1 MCLQEKISGKT
12 YKNIITQHHKKSK
25 FDMRKQFVIIS
36 TLLLLAVLG
45 LSLFLNKNWWVFFA
59 VILVLTIM
67 GYQDMFQRQHAIR
80 RIYPL
85 FGRLRYVLEELRPK
99 MYQYFIESDIDGRPI
114 NRVDRS
120 TIYQRAKK
128 ELETIPFGT
137 QLDVYAEGYEWM
149 CHSVSPKAFDTLNQD
164 PRVMF
169 GNKDCKQPYSAS
181 IFNISAM
188 SYGSL
193 SSQAVEAM
201 NGGAKIG
208 NFAHNTG
215 EGGLSPFHLKH
226 GGDLIWQIG
235 TGYFGCRHEDGTF
248 NPDLFAEKAKHQHVK
263 MIELKISQGAKPGH
277 GGILPA
283 SKNTEEIAAIRH
295 VKPHTAVVSPPYH
308 SAFNTPVEMIL
319 FIQKLRELSGGK
331 PVGFKICI
339 GHKAEFISIC
349 KAMVALDL
357 YPDFI
362 TIDGGE
368 GGTGAAPQEFSNYI
382 GAPMLDGLDF
392 VHNILTGLDIRKHIK
407 IIAAGKITSAFHIAR
422 AMALGADTCNSARA
436 MMMAIGCIQ
445 ALLCNTNRC
454 PTGIATQDPTL
465 TVGIDVADKKVRLA
479 NYHAGTVKNFV
490 EILGASG
497 LDDMKN
503 ITRGHIYRRVSLN
516 QMLTYEEIFP
526 SIKVGSMLHNQIP
539 EKYKWDFAHSN
550 KDKWGISY
558 PESA

>member
-1 MCLQEKISGKT
+1 
-12 YKNIITQHHKKSK
+12 
-25 FDMRKQFVIIS
+25 MRKQFVIASSI
-36 TLLLLAVLG
+36 LLLIALG
-45 LSLFLNKNWWVFFA
+45 LSLFLNKNWWVFFSI
-59 VILVLTIM
+59 ILILTLM
-67 GYQDMFQRQHAIR
+67 GYQDMYQKRHTIR

-99 MYQYFIESDIDGRPI
+99 MYQYFIESDIDGKPI
-114 NRVDRS
+114 SRVDRS

-149 CHSVSPKAFDTLNQD
+149 CHSVSPKEFDTLNQN
-164 PRVMF
+164 PRVIF

-181 IFNISAM
+181 ILNISAM
-188 SYGSL
+188 SFGSL
-193 SSQAVEAM
+193 SAEAVQAM
-201 NGGAKIG
+201 NGGANIG
-208 NFAHNTG
+208 GFAQNTG
-215 EGGLSPFHLKH
+215 EGGISDHHLKF

-235 TGYFGCRHEDGTF
+235 TGYFGCRDEHGNFDPE
-248 NPDLFAEKAKHQHVK
+248 LFKQKSQHPNVK

-283 SKNTEEIAAIRH
+283 SKNSEEIARIRH
-295 VKPHTAVVSPPYH
+295 VAPHTKIVSPPH
-308 SAFNTPVEMIL
+308 HTAFSSPLEMIQ
-319 FIQKLRELSGGK
+319 FISKLRELSGGK

-349 KAMVALDL
+349 KAMIHLDI

-362 TIDGGE
+362 TVDGGE
-368 GGTGAAPQEFSNYI
+368 GGTGAAPQEFSNYL
-382 GAPMLDGLDF
+382 GAPMLDGLAF
-392 VHNILTGLDIRKHIK
+392 VHNILRGLDIRKHIK
-407 IIAAGKITSAFHIAR
+407 IIAAGKVTSAFHIAR

-454 PTGIATQDPTL
+454 PTGITTQDPKL
-465 TVGIDVADKKVRLA
+465 RIGLDVADKKVRLA
-479 NYHAGTVKNFV
+479 NYHMGTIKNFV
-490 EILGASG
+490 ELLGASG

-503 ITRGHIYRRVSLN
+503 ITRSHIYRRVSLN

-526 SIKVGSMLHNQIP
+526 SIKVGSMLKGDIP
-539 EKYKWDFAHSN
+539 EKYQIDFSLSDMN
-550 KDKWGISY
+550 KWGIS
-558 PESA
+558 EAASV